1 MLEQSPALPRSAQ
14 GRQQV
19 AVQADPTS
27 NLPTEDQEDSETEQ
41 YRVGAR
47 GACQL
52 EVEVHQRPEE
62 GRDADECPD
71 DQSDSDKELTN
82 RNDFG
87 EPGVPL
93 VVEHVLEE
101 VLKPRVRAG
110 RRGRPTFGN
119 RCRALPVALERRA
132 ALHPGIV

>member
-41 YRVGAR
+41 YRVRAR
-47 GACQL
+47 GARQL
-52 EVEVHQRPEE
+52 EVEVHQRSEE
-62 GRDADECPD
+62 GRDAHEGSD
-71 DQSDSDKELTN
+71 DQSDSDKKLTN
-82 RNDFG
+82 RDHLG

-93 VVEHVLEE
+93 VVEHVLEH
-101 VLKPRVRAG
+101 V
-110 RRGRPTFGN
+110 
-119 RCRALPVALERRA
+119 
-132 ALHPGIV
+132 